1 MYAVSTNQ
9 IKDILLFN
17 DNALNL
23 IEKLRDGEISLA
35 DAKKWSNKT

>member
-23 IEKLRDGEISLA
+23 IEKSRDGEISLT
-35 DAKKWSNKT
+35 DAKK

>member
-1 MYAVSTNQ
+1 MHTVSTNQ
-9 IKDILLFN
+9 IKDILHFN

-35 DAKKWSNKT
+35 DAKKWLNKT